1 MQSLH
6 FILIVLFFISCISN
20 ALTIQKDSLRFK
32 RTSLSSTFDPHDA
45 FETAVNST
53 WSTFWNNTNQGFSQS
68 DPSCLESQTFQYSV
82 VWDVAV
88 AGLAIVESRDI
99 SKTNDVATS
108 LYKYQNSHG
117 WFAATPG
124 NTHSYVDDNCQ
135 VLWVF
140 LQAYE
145 LTHNEKYLT
154 TANKLMELIQGQWSN
169 EVGGVRWKVDGDY
182 IASISTL
189 EAALSAVKLYEQNK
203 DDSLLSFAKK
213 CLSWLDDNLL
223 DKLDGFYY
231 DGLNVNNKTNIDK
244 GKLTYTVGVAISTYS
259 YLYKYTNDEQYV
271 SIATAKANGTLT
283 SKTFLNHNGY
293 WNNGLRYVH
302 LLFDGFSDLI
312 AICDKRGFID
322 SVWKQGQYI
331 YENDQLPRGNNV
343 GNYLD
348 LSKPIESHSTSSF
361 HKKENHDSKDEVKI
375 NHKQSSGSTHHNYYC
390 NNHSKQFKRSLM
402 DDGSAAQ
409 IFYAISKFSK

>member
-20 ALTIQKDSLRFK
+20 ALTIQKDSLGLK

-140 LQAYE
+140 IEAYE
-145 LTHNEKYLT
+145 LTNNTKYLT

-271 SIATAKANGTLT
+271 LIATAKANGTLT

-302 LLFDGFSDLI
+302 LLFVGIVDLI
-312 AICDKRGFID
+312 IIMGDEKLDFSNDIM
-322 SVWKQGQYI
+322 KQGEFI
-331 YENDQLPRGNNV
+331 YKYDQLSEI

-348 LSKPIESHSTSSF
+348 FTGVKQLYDQYVKQSGDNSS
-361 HKKENHDSKDEVKI
+361 I
-375 NHKQSSGSTHHNYYC
+375 NHQFNGDDYCDGSNDSG
-390 NNHSKQFKRSLM
+390 QIKRSLM
-402 DDGSAAQ
+402 ENASAAQ
-409 IFYAISKFSK
+409 IFYQLNRLE